1 MAARKKQA
9 LYSLAGSV
17 TMSAINTYTEATLVT
32 NLAIADRYG
41 MSIQRVTFE
50 HTNFSV
56 GYARSMVLL
65 TESQTAMK
73 HIHNEDVVCK
83 TSSTSNLTTTG
94 GLVAPLMDIQRFVP
108 GIVIAQKELYLGI
121 YTDGDDSVVGTGSI
135 RVDYELIKLSDSEL
149 IALATR

>member
-1 MAARKKQA
+1 MAAKKKQA
-9 LYSLAGSV
+9 LYTLAGSV
-17 TMSAINTYTEATLVT
+17 TMSAAQTYTEATLVT

-56 GYARSMVLL
+56 SEPRSMVLL
-65 TESQTAMK
+65 TEAQTAMK
-73 HIHNEDVVCK
+73 HIHNEDVICK
-83 TSSTSNLTTTG
+83 SSNVSHITTTG
-94 GLVAPLMDIQRFVP
+94 GFAISLMDMQTFVP

-121 YTDGDDSVVGTGSI
+121 YTDDDDVLAGTGSI
-135 RVDYELIKLSDSEL
+135 RVEYELIKLSDSEL